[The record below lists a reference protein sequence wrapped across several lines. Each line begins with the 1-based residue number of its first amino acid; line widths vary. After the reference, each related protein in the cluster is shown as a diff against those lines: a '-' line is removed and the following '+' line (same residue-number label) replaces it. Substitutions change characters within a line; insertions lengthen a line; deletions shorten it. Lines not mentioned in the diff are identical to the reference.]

1 MIDKKKLAI
10 FGIIAAVVVAGV
22 VAGIIWAYNNSEPA
36 TPTTPTTESTVPAS
50 PTESTASPTGSA
62 EASASPTG
70 GKFDGLMSF
79 DKDAEK
85 IAGNAALNAAIW
97 SSPVAQDVNVQR
109 YLSAGFSKDLAE
121 SFEPV
126 WKDIYDPEKLTYF
139 GVTAAAD
146 RVWLS
151 DASGEENA
159 HSYRVGV
166 LISYDIEW
174 SLREGSDSGSPKA
187 EATWWVTLDEKTGK
201 VTEIDQPTKGEL
213 NIDISK

>member
-1 MIDKKKLAI
+1 MIDKKKLII

-36 TPTTPTTESTVPAS
+36 TPTTPTTESTAPVS
-50 PTESTASPTGSA
+50 PTESTASPTGLA

-85 IAGNAALNAAIW
+85 IAGNAALNAVKW

-126 WKDIYDPEKLTYF
+126 WTDIYDPAQLTYF
-139 GVTAAAD
+139 NTSGKVD
-146 RVWLS
+146 RIWLS
-151 DASGEENA
+151 DATGEENA

-166 LISYDIEW
+166 LISYDIDW
-174 SLREGSDSGSPKA
+174 AWREGGASSNPEA